1 MLCAMSIP
9 PTTPDVLPP
18 DTVPALDMPEHE
30 ALMTL
35 LERLTSVRHRGLLWI
50 TAPAE
55 SAIARAVS
63 LWQAT
68 DWTDPLWLGAPQPDL
83 EAAGIVALPAAK
95 ARTRLG
101 GEHGLVV
108 IDAVSAAAGFDPEA
122 FGAVSG
128 TLRAGGLLVLLTP
141 PDWGARPD
149 GDYARL
155 AEHPYSAD
163 ELNSRYLGRLA
174 RLLSASPQVAI
185 WTTDEGLSLP
195 NGMDGN
201 TTTPTKASCESPPED
216 TDCATVDQAR
226 AVARLCRLKRRR
238 PLVLTADRGRGKS
251 AALGIACA
259 RLMAKGETDILVT
272 APRPAAVE
280 ALFERL
286 AMLCPEGARQGNAFV
301 LETIREPVVGAPGD
315 GSARVRFIAPDAL
328 VESALAGEQGGA
340 GALLLVDEAAAI
352 PAPLLS
358 RLLSVFPRIA
368 FATTVHGYEGSGRG
382 FALRFREYLD
392 RQTPG
397 WQGLHLATPIR
408 WAVDD
413 PLERLT
419 DTLLMLDAEPCEA
432 RQHSEPGDTQL
443 IAKPNEARDKSEPEI
458 VECSRDDLAADEPRL
473 RALFGLLVQ
482 AHYRTQPSD
491 LRRLLD
497 GPGGR
502 VVCLYDQGL
511 RAVALTVDEGG
522 FEPGLAEQVARGERR
537 PRGHLLAQSL
547 AAHAGSRA
555 ALTSRIRRVMRIAV
569 DPGCR
574 RLGHGQALLSAELE
588 RARETGI
595 DLLGA
600 SFGAEAGLMA
610 FWQRSG
616 FRVVRLGLT
625 REAASG
631 EHALM
636 VACAT
641 SPRGEALLNE
651 LADGFQALLP
661 SLLAFE
667 LKEFDPL
674 LAARLLAEGG
684 MPELDASMQRD
695 IADVAL
701 GHRAPAL
708 ARPALKA
715 LVRRGLVLRREA
727 SEPVVRLS
735 AGQAGE
741 SGLDDDAWLL
751 VAVLFQGRGDAW
763 LARRLG
769 LPGRRQVEARLR
781 TTLDRWRRLFAP

>member
-1 MLCAMSIP
+1 
-9 PTTPDVLPP
+9 
-18 DTVPALDMPEHE
+18 
-30 ALMTL
+30 MTL
-35 LERLTSVRHRGLLWI
+35 LGHLTARHHRGLLWI

-55 SAIARAVS
+55 TAIARAVS
-63 LWQAT
+63 LWQAI
-68 DWTDPLWLGAPQPDL
+68 DWTDPLWLGTPQPNL

-108 IDAVSAAAGFDPEA
+108 IDAVSATAGFDPEA

-141 PDWGARPD
+141 MDWGARPD

-163 ELNSRYLGRLA
+163 ELNSRYLARLA
-174 RLLSASPQVAI
+174 RLLSASPQVAT
-185 WTTDEGLSLP
+185 WTANGLSLP
-195 NGMDGN
+195 QGMDAGASL
-201 TTTPTKASCESPPED
+201 PAKSSCESEPED

-286 AMLCPEGARQGNAFV
+286 AMLCPEGARQGNTFV
-301 LETIREPVVGAPGD
+301 LETPREPMAEAPGD
-315 GSARVRFIAPDAL
+315 GPARVRFIAPDAL

-358 RLLSVFPRIA
+358 RLLAAFPRIA

-382 FALRFREYLD
+382 FALRFREHLD
-392 RQTPG
+392 RQTPN
-397 WQGLHLATPIR
+397 WQGLHLTTPIR
-408 WAVDD
+408 WAADD

-419 DTLLMLDAEPCEA
+419 DTLLMLDAEPFEAQEMAELGEA
-432 RQHSEPGDTQL
+432 RQHSEPGDTQPG
-443 IAKPNEARDKSEPEI
+443 AKPDEARGKSEPEI
-458 VECSRDDLAADEPRL
+458 VECDRDELAADEPRL

-522 FEPGLAEQVARGERR
+522 FEPDLAEQVARGERR

-547 AAHAGSRA
+547 AAHAGSRRS
-555 ALTSRIRRVMRIAV
+555 LESRIRRVMRIAV

-574 RLGHGQALLSAELE
+574 RLGHGRALLSAELE

-616 FRVVRLGLT
+616 FRAVRLGLT
-625 REAASG
+625 KEAASG

-641 SPRGEALLNE
+641 SPRGEALLSE

-667 LKEFDPL
+667 LKEFDPS
-674 LAARLLAEGG
+674 LAARLLAEGV
-684 MPELDASMQRD
+684 MPELNAIMQRD

-708 ARPALKA
+708 ARPALQA
-715 LVRRGLVLRREA
+715 LVRRGLVLRRET
-727 SEPVVRLS
+727 SVVMS
-735 AGQAGE
+735 QSVAGQE
-741 SGLDDDAWLL
+741 DEPGLDDDAWLL
-751 VAVLFQGRGDAW
+751 VAVLFQGRADAW

-781 TTLDRWRRLFAP
+781 STLDRWRRLFAP